1 MRHLIVSREFPPAAY
16 PPGGIGTYVANIA
29 QLLAERGE
37 TVHVIGERWRGAPAP
52 RQELLNGRLI
62 IHRVGES
69 DIPGIPGEDERLARE
84 LAGLKASAFPM
95 QWFAWA
101 VAHVAERLV
110 EEQGIEVVEA
120 QEWEAPLSQF
130 MLRLALGLGPARKPP
145 CIVHLHSAT
154 RFIQQF
160 NGMPPTPQTVL
171 MNRLEAYC
179 IRAADALLCPS
190 RRYADEA
197 AAAFGL
203 ERSCIET
210 IPYPASPVPFAERSA
225 EVWRFGPIAFVGR
238 LEPRKG
244 IVEWLE
250 AASRVAREQKHL
262 SFDFF
267 GADVFGEPSLKAG
280 LGADVAAQFRFHGLL
295 PREDLWRRLAAAQ
308 ACVVPSRWENFPNV
322 CIEAMASG
330 LPVIATP
337 FGGMAEMIKD
347 GETGWI
353 ARDAGVSCL
362 ADSLSEALHRCIA
375 TPPDRKASLGAAAAR
390 SIQTFCDTGQVVER
404 HLAFRAAVLARGAYR
419 SKTLPRS
426 EPFGPT
432 PLRKAAHDAGDL
444 AIVLR
449 SPNRREAQVFLDGLG
464 SQSRPPS
471 LVLAVC
477 AEPGTSAR
485 GRHALGFDVAWSFEP
500 GLAGTAAW
508 NHGVAELAAAGRRG
522 LVVPLDHGDRLDPHC
537 LSKLAAAFSA
547 RPSCALI
554 AVWVDIGSHGIEA
567 PPPPNLTHAPLSC
580 DVTAVAGLRM
590 ESIADPPPFRPGLP
604 RRFELWDLANR
615 LLLEGW
621 EVAVLPEALAERHD
635 PQVQPT
641 WASASVNRA
650 LHAEILDR
658 FRAPEAKLAIN
669 LIQEYLQL
677 PLGFLQVPM
686 GFEGLPQ
693 ETFDGLPQETFEGL
707 PQETFRQRTLR
718 RVKAGLRDPGRA
730 KEWLAARI
738 LRRWRKA
745 ARSA

>member
-16 PPGGIGTYVANIA
+16 GPGGIGTYVANIA
-29 QLLAERGE
+29 RLLAERGE
-37 TVHVIGERWRGAPAP
+37 TVHVIGERWRGAPAA
-52 RQELLNGRLI
+52 RQELLDGRLI
-62 IHRVGES
+62 IHRVGRS
-69 DIPGIPGEDERLARE
+69 DVPGIPGEEERLARE

-101 VAHVAERLV
+101 VAHLAERLAD
-110 EEQGIEVVEA
+110 EEGIDIIEA
-120 QEWEAPLSQF
+120 QDWEAPLSHF
-130 MLRLALGLGPARKPP
+130 MLRLALGLGPVRKPP

-154 RFIQQF
+154 QFIQHY
-160 NGMPPTPQTVL
+160 NGELSTPQTVL
-171 MNRLEAYC
+171 VNRLEAYC
-179 IRAADALLCPS
+179 MRAADALLCPS
-190 RRYADEA
+190 RHYADEA

-203 ERSCIET
+203 DRSCIET
-210 IPYPASPVPFAERSA
+210 IPLPVSPVPSAERSA
-225 EVWRFGPIAFVGR
+225 EVWRSGPIAFVGR

-250 AASRVAREQKHL
+250 VASRVAREQKHL

-267 GADVFGEPSLKAG
+267 GADVFGHPSLKAG
-280 LGADVAAQFRFHGLL
+280 LDTDVAARFRFHGSL
-295 PREDLWRRLAAAQ
+295 PKEDVWRRLATAQ

-322 CIEAMASG
+322 CVEAMASG

-347 GETGWI
+347 GETGWL
-353 ARDAGVSCL
+353 ARDAGVSGL

-375 TPPDRKASLGAAAAR
+375 TPPDRKAAMGAAAAR
-390 SIQTFCDTGQVVER
+390 SIQTFCEPGQIVDR
-404 HLAFRAAVLARGAYR
+404 HLAFRAAVLARGAR
-419 SKTLPRS
+419 GSKTLPRS

-432 PLRKAAHDAGDL
+432 PLRQAAYDAGDL

-449 SPNRREAQVFLDGLG
+449 SPSRREAQVFLNGLG
-464 SQSRPPS
+464 AQSHPPC

-500 GLAGTAAW
+500 SLAGTAAW
-508 NHGVAELAAAGRRG
+508 NHGFTALAAAGHRG
-522 LVVPLDHGDRLDPHC
+522 LVVPLEHEDRLDPHC

-554 AVWVDIGSHGIEA
+554 AVWVDIGSHGLEA
-567 PPPPNLTHAPLSC
+567 PPPPDLTYAPVSC
-580 DVTAVAGLRM
+580 DFTAVAGLRM
-590 ESIADPPPFRPGLP
+590 EAIADPPPFRPGLP

-635 PQVQPT
+635 PQARPT
-641 WASASVNRA
+641 WASTSANRA

-658 FRAPEAKLAIN
+658 FRAPEAKLAID
-669 LIQEYLQL
+669 LVRAYLPV
-677 PLGFLQVPM
+677 PLRQG
-686 GFEGLPQ
+686 
-693 ETFDGLPQETFEGL
+693 FDGPPLRGFDG
-707 PQETFRQRTLR
+707 PQETFRQRSLR
-718 RVKAGLRDPGRA
+718 RFKAGLRDPGRA
-730 KEWLAARI
+730 VEWLAHRA
-738 LRRWRKA
+738 LRTRRNLA
-745 ARSA
+745 TSA